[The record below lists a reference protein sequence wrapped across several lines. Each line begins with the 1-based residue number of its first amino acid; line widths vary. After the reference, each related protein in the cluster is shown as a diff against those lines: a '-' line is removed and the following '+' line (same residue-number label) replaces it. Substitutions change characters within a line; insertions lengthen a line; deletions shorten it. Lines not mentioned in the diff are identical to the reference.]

1 MKKTIFKGQVNG
13 KTFNDVAS
21 YNKAITEAINAGT
34 LESASSST
42 EVVNVCEDEECTCTC
57 ECDKNDNTKGCECK
71 CDKVMTTGKWHTAD
85 THSDLFPGFERPENY
100 LDVLVT
106 NDANKDIATMAELD
120 MYLSEHKTHMTDL
133 LELFTIEA
141 LNEYATEIKDIM
153 DAFNSNDSH
162 CEEAINIIDGKIQ
175 KLQARKA
182 LLLRGEKF
190 TSIYRKYYTW
200 LTGMINN
207 KLIDQ
212 ASCKTCKAPTKLTPE
227 GILRFIKAIYG
238 GEE

>member
-21 YNKAITEAINAGT
+21 YNKAITEAINTGT
-34 LESASSST
+34 LKSASSAT
-42 EVVNVCEDEECTCTC
+42 EVVDVCEEC
-57 ECDKNDNTKGCECK
+57 ECECNKNDNTKGCEDK
-71 CDKVMTTGKWHTAD
+71 CNKVMTADEWHTEN
-85 THSDLFPGFERPENY
+85 THNDLFPGFERSENY

-120 MYLSEHKTHMTDL
+120 QYLEEHKTHMTDL
-133 LELFTIEA
+133 LGMFTVEA

-153 DAFNSNDSH
+153 EAFNSNDSD
-162 CEEAINIIDGKIQ
+162 CEKVVNIIDSKIQ
-175 KLQARKA
+175 ELQARKA
-182 LLLRGEKF
+182 MAKRGEKF

-200 LTGMINN
+200 LAGMINN
-207 KLIDQ
+207 HLIDQ
-212 ASCKTCKAPTKLTPE
+212 ASCKACNTHKAPTKLTPE
-227 GILRFIKAIYG
+227 SLLKFIKAVYG